1 MNIKIVNKNGV
12 TLRTEGKYCSE
23 DINVTIDPSLLG
35 SQFTTEEKTF
45 TPTPHLLVGFI
56 GRGSLCQN

>member
-45 TPTPHLLVGFI
+45 TPHLMAVFYG
-56 GRGSLCQN
+56 GSLCQN